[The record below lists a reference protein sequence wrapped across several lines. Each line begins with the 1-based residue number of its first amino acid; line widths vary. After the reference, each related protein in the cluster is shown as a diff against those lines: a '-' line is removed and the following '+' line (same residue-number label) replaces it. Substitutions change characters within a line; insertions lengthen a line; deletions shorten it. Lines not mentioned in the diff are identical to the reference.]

1 MNIYNIGEQIF
12 LFAKF
17 DNSFTVANKDI
28 SNIVVQCQ
36 RKELKLRKENENK
49 Q

>member
-17 DNSFTVANKDI
+17 DNSFNSSFITEP
-28 SNIVVQCQ
+28 VV
-36 RKELKLRKENENK
+36 KIIFLKNDELIEILN
-49 Q
+49 